1 VHMITQDG
9 DELRLAVHDGER
21 MPADVVRL
29 PDAAGLAPTSVRLRR
44 PTLDDVFRVVTGHPL
59 AAELPVRA
67 AVGMDHTHA

>member
-1 VHMITQDG
+1 MHTITQEG

-21 MPADVVRL
+21 MLADVVRL
-29 PDAAGLAPTSVRLRR
+29 LDAAGLAPISVRLRR
-44 PTLDDVFRVVTGHPL
+44 PTLNEVFRVVTGHPL

>member
-1 VHMITQDG
+1 MLG
-9 DELRLAVHDGER
+9 S
-21 MPADVVRL
+21 VVRL
-29 PDAAGLAPTSVRLRR
+29 LDAAGVAPTSVRLRR

>member
-1 VHMITQDG
+1 M
-9 DELRLAVHDGER
+9 HDGER
-21 MPADVVRL
+21 MLGSVVRL
-29 PDAAGLAPTSVRLRR
+29 LDAAGVAPTSVRLRR